1 MGVIEEM
8 RRRIN
13 KIRWE
18 RWRAKQNKEL
28 EKSYC
33 YSWVESWSVWG
44 NWQECPGSGDCH
56 SVSGAYIDFYIGC
69 WRSGASD
76 CGGGSGS
83 WNAPS
88 GPCMYNVAMRF
99 ARAGE
104 SSSFYD
110 VLSKCYWKEHGGCS
124 EHCYM
129 EEYGWNKPI
138 YEAGV
143 TNNSIPFGHAIC
155 AEYLGGDVTN
165 FNNWKFFQYD
175 NLNIQPGDWQMPCG
189 TDEENTKVRIRQIE
203 SIRSC
208 GGSIGGDYVAC
219 FEIDKNCNVISVSC
233 PSK

>member
-88 GPCMYNVAMRF
+88 GPCMYNVAMRSRGRE
-99 ARAGE
+99 RAPA
-104 SSSFYD
+104 STM
-110 VLSKCYWKEHGGCS
+110 C
-124 EHCYM
+124 
-129 EEYGWNKPI
+129 
-138 YEAGV
+138 
-143 TNNSIPFGHAIC
+143 
-155 AEYLGGDVTN
+155 
-165 FNNWKFFQYD
+165 
-175 NLNIQPGDWQMPCG
+175 
-189 TDEENTKVRIRQIE
+189 
-203 SIRSC
+203 
-208 GGSIGGDYVAC
+208 
-219 FEIDKNCNVISVSC
+219 
-233 PSK
+233 

>member
-1 MGVIEEM
+1 MVM
-8 RRRIN
+8 RKLDADTENEIN

-18 RWRAKQNKEL
+18 RWRAKQKTEI
-28 EKSYC
+28 EKTCFYC
-33 YSWVESWSVWG
+33 WDQ
-44 NWQECPGSGDCH
+44 WQECPGSGYCH

-124 EHCYM
+124 EHCY
-129 EEYGWNKPI
+129 
-138 YEAGV
+138 
-143 TNNSIPFGHAIC
+143 IC
-155 AEYLGGDVTN
+155 LLYTSPSPRDRQ
-165 FNNWKFFQYD
+165 KSR
-175 NLNIQPGDWQMPCG
+175 MP
-189 TDEENTKVRIRQIE
+189 
-203 SIRSC
+203 SS
-208 GGSIGGDYVAC
+208 A
-219 FEIDKNCNVISVSC
+219 
-233 PSK
+233 